1 MGRWFRR
8 QFPLPSDPH
17 IGIHAGV
24 TFPARLGTRP
34 RVPPLIAGAEFQTT
48 SGSGTLLDNY
58 SVAVL
63 NFSGQECA
71 GETVAELALHQA
83 ASGASAVG
91 GVGTFESERFAR
103 GVDNLESQPATF
115 ESACKMRDLQVH
127 EYAQFR
133 QRQSIENH
141 DVIETVEELVF
152 ECSAHRRHYL
162 LMLRIRVECRVDEV
176 LRAEI

>member
-63 NFSGQECA
+63 NFTGQECA
-71 GETVAELALHQA
+71 GETVADLALHQDRKSTGLNSSHVA
-83 ASGASAVG
+83 ISYAVFCLK
-91 GVGTFESERFAR
+91 TKKR
-103 GVDNLESQPATF
+103 NIHICPYIKQ
-115 ESACKMRDLQVH
+115 
-127 EYAQFR
+127 
-133 QRQSIENH
+133 
-141 DVIETVEELVF
+141 
-152 ECSAHRRHYL
+152 
-162 LMLRIRVECRVDEV
+162 
-176 LRAEI
+176 